1 MPSGKDSPD
10 NASIW
15 NMNEKKHCMKDIFPQ
30 TATQEKAEQCK
41 RQQSVRS
48 LLPE

>member
-30 TATQEKAEQCK
+30 TAYACINIIMAINYIK
-41 RQQSVRS
+41 
-48 LLPE
+48 